1 MAALVATAPG
11 YAIMPPMKTIRFS
24 ATDYYSLHQALRA
37 AQQLIEILKQDH
49 ARGLFELDDVKLRS
63 GDTDLVF
70 SGAEYLAFAE
80 RGLQEAVAMTKP
92 RRHDAEHAEAE
103 DSP

>member
-1 MAALVATAPG
+1 
-11 YAIMPPMKTIRFS
+11 MKTIRFS

-37 AQQLIEILKQDH
+37 AEQLIGILRQDH
-49 ARGLFELDDVKLRS
+49 ERGLFELSEVKIRS

-80 RGLQEAVAMTKP
+80 RGIQDAVAMTKP
-92 RRHDAEHAEAE
+92 RKTESEASGA
-103 DSP
+103 DPS